1 VLNWVSAAEG
11 QRFAALVTQFTE
23 LVQSLGPLDAEE
35 RRSELDAVHRTL
47 ETETVRWLLG
57 MQRQL
62 TEKANVYALKLDT
75 ESYRTL
81 VAETVLRE
89 YHKNLIHGSLQNGPL
104 TPREIDSRTGIGIQN
119 VASLLVE
126 LQERGLV
133 EFAGHEGQSPKF
145 AGIFG

>member
-1 VLNWVSAAEG
+1 LNWVSAAEG

-23 LVQSLGPLDAEE
+23 LVQSLGPLDPEE
-35 RRSELDAVHRTL
+35 KRSELDAVYRTL

-62 TEKANVYALKLDT
+62 TEKVNVYDLKLDP
-75 ESYRTL
+75 EGYRTL
-81 VAETVLRE
+81 VTETVTAE
-89 YHKNLIHGSLQNGPL
+89 YRKNLIRGSLREGPL
-104 TPREIDSRTGIGIQN
+104 TVREINSRTGIGVQN

>member
-1 VLNWVSAAEG
+1 LNWVSAAEG

-23 LVQSLGPLDAEE
+23 LVQSLGPLDAKE

-62 TEKANVYALKLDT
+62 TEKGNVYDLKLDP

-89 YHKNLIHGSLQNGPL
+89 YHQNLIHGSLQKGPL
-104 TPREIDSRTGIGIQN
+104 TPREINTRTGIGIQN

-126 LQERGLV
+126 MQERGLV

-145 AGIFG
+145 AGIYG

>member
-1 VLNWVSAAEG
+1 
-11 QRFAALVTQFTE
+11 VTQFTE
-23 LVQSLGPLDAEE
+23 LVQSLGPFDLEGKRAQ
-35 RRSELDAVHRTL
+35 LDAVHRTL

-62 TEKANVYALKLDT
+62 TEKANVYDLQLDPGA
-75 ESYRTL
+75 YRTL
-81 VAETVLRE
+81 VTETVTTE
-89 YHKNLIHGSLQNGPL
+89 YRNNLIRSSLRQGPL
-104 TPREIDSRTGIGIQN
+104 TVREISSRTGIGVPN

-126 LQERGLV
+126 MQEKGLV